1 MTNNSTAIRLYGG
14 GIFGYR
20 PRYMFMGAKKE
31 WVIREACNIDDFSI
45 YYGNITLK
53 ISLYI

>member
-1 MTNNSTAIRLYGG
+1 MTNNSTAIRLNGG

-31 WVIREACNIDDFSI
+31 WVIREACNVDVFSI